1 MASQTTAVPKKRL
14 RWVLLIALVASATLL
29 IVFFRAASSHLLI
42 QSSLKNCTAAAK
54 VLVILGA
61 PVNARMPDDS
71 RRSVLHL
78 AAANG
83 NVGLIR
89 FLIQHGAA
97 VDARATFGVT
107 PRAEAEMAGHAE
119 AERVLASYG
128 AQPVPPD
135 LHVP

>member
-1 MASQTTAVPKKRL
+1 M
-14 RWVLLIALVASATLL
+14 LLIVLVTSATLL
-29 IVFFRAASSHLLI
+29 TLSFRAASSHLLI
-42 QSSLKNCTAAAK
+42 RAALNDCTVAVK

-61 PVNARMPDDS
+61 PVDARMDDDS

-83 NVGLIR
+83 NVGLIH
-89 FLIQHGAA
+89 FLIQHGAV

-107 PRAEAEMAGHAE
+107 PRAEAEMAGRAD
-119 AERVLASYG
+119 AERVLASYA